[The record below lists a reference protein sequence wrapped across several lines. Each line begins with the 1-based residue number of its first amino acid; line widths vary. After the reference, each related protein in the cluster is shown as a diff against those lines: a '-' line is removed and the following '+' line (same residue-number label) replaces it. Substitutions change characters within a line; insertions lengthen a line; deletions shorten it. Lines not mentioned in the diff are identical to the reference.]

1 VRRLDGAAT
10 TVARMETIALTSL
23 PTAARTR
30 WRISNSIG
38 WFFPLLLLTVPTAI
52 VLGMLVTPLASLVAL
67 LILPLCVPIGF
78 WWADKRYARF
88 RYALATETLTVRDG
102 VLVHTEAVMPL
113 YRVQHIDLTSGP
125 LQLRF
130 KLATLTIHSAAPIAD
145 ITLPDL
151 HTVDAERMRDQILEA
166 SRRAAEEL
174 GVADVDAV

>member
-1 VRRLDGAAT
+1 MD
-10 TVARMETIALTSL
+10 TIPLTSL

-38 WFFPLLLLTVPTAI
+38 AFFALLFVAAPVGILLGV
-52 VLGMLVTPLASLVAL
+52 LVTPAASLAGVAIL
-67 LILPLCVPIGF
+67 LLCVPIGR

-88 RYALATETLTVRDG
+88 GYALAAETLTVRDG
-102 VLVHTEAVMPL
+102 VIAHTEAVAPL

-130 KLATLTIHSAAPIAD
+130 KLATLTIHTAAPVAD
-145 ITLPDL
+145 IVLPDL
-151 HTVDAERMRDQILEA
+151 HVEDAERMRDQILEA

-174 GVADVDAV
+174 GMADVDAV

>member
-1 VRRLDGAAT
+1 MD
-10 TVARMETIALTSL
+10 TIELTSL

-38 WFFPLLLLTVPTAI
+38 WFFTLLLPTIPTAI
-52 VLGMLVTPLASLVAL
+52 VLGIVVAPLASLVAL
-67 LILPLCVPIGF
+67 AILPLCVPIGC

-88 RYALATETLTVRDG
+88 GYALAAETLTVRDG
-102 VLVHTEAVMPL
+102 VLMHTEAVVPL

-130 KLATLTIHSAAPIAD
+130 KLATLTIHTAAPVAD

-151 HTVDAERMRDQILEA
+151 HTADAERMRDQVLEA

-174 GVADVDAV
+174 GMADVDAV